1 MEIKYFKKGFI
12 LIELLV
18 VIFIMVLL
26 AGLVVANFRFFQT
39 KTNLEETALQLV
51 SVLRLAQNKAI
62 ASEGETPFGVR
73 LENNRYT
80 LFLGSTYQPS
90 SPSNQQYLLTNG
102 LEIFDIS
109 LNGGGQDIV
118 FNRLDGRTSQFG
130 QFGVRLTSNPSQTK
144 TIYIESSGR
153 AGLYAS
159 SSSDVRQ
166 KDSRHVHFNYGRVIN
181 TNSENIVLT
190 FSNPTTTQEIVIKD
204 NLDAN
209 GQINWQGEVAVG
221 GQNQK
226 IEVKTHQLN
235 NPGTIFSITR
245 DRRHNNK
252 ALSISL
258 SGEPGYNL
266 VDYTDT
272 GTTTIGSSIYV
283 SNLEWQ

>member
-1 MEIKYFKKGFI
+1 LEIKYFKKGFI

-18 VIFIMVLL
+18 VIFILVLL

-51 SVLRLAQNKAI
+51 SVLSLAQNKAI

-153 AGLYAS
+153 AGLSAS

>member
-18 VIFIMVLL
+18 VIFILVLL

-153 AGLYAS
+153 AGLSAS

>member
-1 MEIKYFKKGFI
+1 LEIKYFKKGFI

-18 VIFIMVLL
+18 VIFILVLL

-153 AGLYAS
+153 AGLSAS